1 MAAQLLSDGTMPEKH
16 QGESLLDN
24 PAIREALQEWVK
36 GTLEVEQGGFIGR
49 VNSAFNVSVNVNKS

>member
-1 MAAQLLSDGTMPEKH
+1 MPEKH
-16 QGESLLDN
+16 QCVGAHHESLLDN
-24 PAIREALQEWVK
+24 PAIREVLQEWVK